1 MKAAIFILGTVA
13 LGIGLWGSLS
23 PPSSP
28 PTRTDD
34 SQAALMASY
43 LVDGTRTH
51 FSADGS
57 ASDVLIIG
65 TATRWH
71 NNDETELSNI
81 HYQAQAEDGTAW
93 DIDASAGIF
102 FENSNELALKNGV
115 TVIERNGEAAM
126 STEAM
131 RLYMDENRAEG
142 QHEVVMTGRGSR
154 TTGSA
159 FELDLSTNRATLIG
173 NVSTEYE

>member
-1 MKAAIFILGTVA
+1 MKTVIVTLGIVA
-13 LGIGLWGSLS
+13 LGIGLWGSFS
-23 PPSSP
+23 PPSRQPS
-28 PTRTDD
+28 RTDD
-34 SQAALMASY
+34 TEAALIASY

-57 ASDVLIIG
+57 ASDLLIIG
-65 TATRWH
+65 TAARWH
-71 NNDETELSNI
+71 NSDETELGDI
-81 HYQAQAEDGTAW
+81 RYQAQAEDGTAW

-102 FENSNELALKNGV
+102 FENTNELALKNGV

-126 STEAM
+126 TTEAM
-131 RLYMDENRAEG
+131 RIYMDENRAEG

>member
-57 ASDVLIIG
+57 ASDVLIIDGSRYHGVAPLRSLPG
-65 TATRWH
+65 TQFKSQPLRHSLVHFTRSMH
-71 NNDETELSNI
+71 M
-81 HYQAQAEDGTAW
+81 
-93 DIDASAGIF
+93 
-102 FENSNELALKNGV
+102 
-115 TVIERNGEAAM
+115 ERG
-126 STEAM
+126 S
-131 RLYMDENRAEG
+131 
-142 QHEVVMTGRGSR
+142 GRGEGGYWAEPEGGLQRTRLR
-154 TTGSA
+154 TTEKAGP
-159 FELDLSTNRATLIG
+159 T
-173 NVSTEYE
+173 

>member
-93 DIDASAGIF
+93 DIDAAAGIF

-115 TVIERNGEAAM
+115 TVIERNGEAAHVDR
-126 STEAM
+126 SHAA
-131 RLYMDENRAEG
+131 LYG
-142 QHEVVMTGRGSR
+142 
-154 TTGSA
+154 
-159 FELDLSTNRATLIG
+159 
-173 NVSTEYE
+173 

>member
-1 MKAAIFILGTVA
+1 MKATIFALGTVA

-23 PPSSP
+23 PTSNP
-28 PTRTDD
+28 PARTDD
-34 SQAALMASY
+34 TEAALIASY

-65 TATRWH
+65 TAKRWH
-71 NNDETELSNI
+71 NNDETQLSNI
-81 HYQAQAEDGTAW
+81 RYQAQDEDGTAW
-93 DIDASAGIF
+93 DIDASEGIF
-102 FENSNELALKNGV
+102 FENSNELELKNGV

-126 STEAM
+126 TTEAM

-154 TTGSA
+154 TVGSA
-159 FELDLSTNRATLIG
+159 FELDLSTHWATLIG